1 VVTKRPPGVQGAQSE
16 PTRPSEPTEEPEP
29 STPGTPRAGYEVRAH
44 STGRS
49 PRGEGR
55 YRRGERRS
63 SAEPLTASWRL
74 DPAELEAEGVRQ
86 EQRRRQARRPR
97 RRLKSYG
104 WRVYA
109 LPVLV
114 VVTILVVVNTAQHE
128 STSQPLGDGSAQG
141 GTSAGP
147 PVATERPAVP
157 VYTGSG
163 TAVLPAGPSVPQ
175 SGAGTW
181 HLVPGNGPVVGK
193 GDHLYHYQVAV
204 EDGIDPAVYGGDDA
218 FAESVDAT
226 LDDPRSWIAAGSLSL
241 QRVGPD
247 FANPDF
253 VVSLTTPN
261 TDHRPDLCGY
271 DITYEASCWRSSARR
286 VIINLARWVR
296 GALAFQG
303 DLGLYRQYAI
313 NHEVG
318 HVFGNP
324 HVGCATNGGLAPVMM
339 QQSFGVSD
347 DYVYDLNQVDPG
359 NRTKV
364 PRDGKVCKANAWP
377 YPQGPA
383 VSADA
388 PPG

>member
-1 VVTKRPPGVQGAQSE
+1 MVTKRPPGVRGAQ
-16 PTRPSEPTEEPEP
+16 PEEP
-29 STPGTPRAGYEVRAH
+29 AA
-44 STGRS
+44 TGRS
-49 PRGEGR
+49 PRGESR
-55 YRRGERRS
+55 YTRGERRTT
-63 SAEPLTASWRL
+63 AEPLTASWRL

-86 EQRRRQARRPR
+86 ELLKKQAQQKRSVT
-97 RRLKSYG
+97 RRLSSYG
-104 WRVYA
+104 WRLYA
-109 LPVLV
+109 LPVLI
-114 VVTILVVVNTAQHE
+114 VVTVLVVVNTAQHGAR
-128 STSQPLGDGSAQG
+128 SQPSAEGPGSISGGGDAV
-141 GTSAGP
+141 TSTGP
-147 PVATERPAVP
+147 PVATERAAVP
-157 VYTGSG
+157 VFTGSG
-163 TAVLPAGPSVPQ
+163 TAVLPPGPNVPQ

-193 GDHLYHYQVAV
+193 GSHLYHYQVAV

-218 FAESVDAT
+218 FAKSVDAT

-241 QRVGPD
+241 QRVGPQYP
-247 FANPDF
+247 NPDF

-271 DITYEASCWRSSARR
+271 DITYEASCWRSSAKR

-347 DYVYDLNQVDPG
+347 DYVFDLNQVDPG

-377 YPQGPA
+377 YPQGA
-383 VSADA
+383 GVSVNT